1 MATKKRVLSVKQK
14 AALAKGRAAMTK
26 KRAGKSS
33 KKGVKK
39 KAVKKTVKKTVKRS
53 PAQRAARKDKNTK
66 PGYYPNPLTVYIIGA
81 KNKINNK
88 RGYYNGG
95 NKLEAKNKAQVF
107 TSMTLAKQTGL
118 NLSEKFIQFQWFI
131 ETIKKK

>member
-1 MATKKRVLSVKQK
+1 MAKKKRVLSEKQK
-14 AALAKGRAAMTK
+14 AALAKGRAAMAK
-26 KRAGKSS
+26 KRAGKVT

-39 KAVKKTVKKTVKRS
+39 KTVKKSVKKTIKRT
-53 PAQRAARKDKNTK
+53 PAQRATRKAKNTK
-66 PGYYPNPLTVYIIGA
+66 PGYYPNPLTVYIVGA

-88 RGYYNGG
+88 RGYYNGS
-95 NKLEAKNKAQVF
+95 NKLEAKNKAQIF

-131 ETIKKK
+131 ETVKKK